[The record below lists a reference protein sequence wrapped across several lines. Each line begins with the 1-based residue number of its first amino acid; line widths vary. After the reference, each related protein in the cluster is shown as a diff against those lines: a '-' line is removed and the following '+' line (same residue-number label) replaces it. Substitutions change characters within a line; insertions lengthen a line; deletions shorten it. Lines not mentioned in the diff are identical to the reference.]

1 MIWEQNREAFQDL
14 IKIPSVYDEATV
26 SPEAPYGKS
35 VREALA
41 YMQGLCEKK
50 GLTTKVYD
58 QVALAATWGAKDQED
73 PSERIDIVSHLDVVS
88 VADDWDFDPF
98 CGSLQDGF
106 VLGRGTQ
113 DMKSGA
119 FLTFLAL
126 SMVKEEA
133 ERRGLEP
140 QRPIRLVYGSDE
152 ERTMEDMR
160 LYVKK
165 AGLPAFAFTPDGTF
179 PMICGEKGALMWI
192 MSGPCTLPV
201 LWMEAG
207 IQPNIVPPVAVAM
220 LPKTLPARAM
230 SAEDTG
236 CQKLCREIQSA
247 IDAMNI
253 RASYEEKEEGIL
265 ITVEGKGAHAS
276 KPEEGHNAT
285 SDLLALLAAITDEE
299 QTKKLAAFFA
309 DGYAKGTELR
319 CNIPPMGPLSL
330 NMGVMKIRDGALYA
344 MIDSRYPYGISSEEL
359 TRRLQM
365 AFPEYQ
371 VELPYDD
378 PPTLTR
384 LEDPFIQQL
393 REAYKEVTGREC
405 ATGISGGVSYSK
417 VFGHSVTFG
426 AVAEGSEQL
435 MHQRNEK
442 ISEADCVEALE
453 IYYRAIMKLAG
464 IDEPCH
470 SA

>member
-1 MIWEQNREAFQDL
+1 MNFQMVWEQNREAFQDL
-14 IKIPSVYDEATV
+14 IRIPSVYDEATA

-41 YMQGLCEKK
+41 FMQGLCEKK

-58 QVALAATWGAKDQED
+58 QVALAATWGAKGQED

-88 VADDWDFDPF
+88 VADDWDLDPF
-98 CGSLQDGF
+98 SGSLQDGF

-126 SMVKEEA
+126 TMAKEEA

-192 MSGPCTLPV
+192 MSGPCTVPV
-201 LWMEAG
+201 LRMDAG
-207 IQPNIVPPVAVAM
+207 IQPNIVPPVAMAV
-220 LPKTLPARAM
+220 LPKALAAK
-230 SAEDTG
+230 SSD
-236 CQKLCREIQSA
+236 CQISCQDIQSA
-247 IDAMNI
+247 IKAMDI
-253 RASYEEKEEGIL
+253 RATAEETEEGIL

-285 SDLLALLAAITDEE
+285 SDLLALLAAVTGEE

-309 DGYAKGTELR
+309 DGYAEGTELR
-319 CNIPPMGPLSL
+319 CDIPPMGPLSL
-330 NMGVMKIRDGALYA
+330 NMGVLKIQNGELYA
-344 MIDSRYPYGISSEEL
+344 MIDSRYPYGISSDEL
-359 TRRLQM
+359 TRRLQK

-378 PPTLTR
+378 PPTLTKP
-384 LEDPFIQQL
+384 EDPFIQQL

-405 ATGISGGVSYSK
+405 ETGISGGVSYSK

-435 MHQRNEK
+435 MHQKNEK

-464 IDEPCH
+464 LDEPCH